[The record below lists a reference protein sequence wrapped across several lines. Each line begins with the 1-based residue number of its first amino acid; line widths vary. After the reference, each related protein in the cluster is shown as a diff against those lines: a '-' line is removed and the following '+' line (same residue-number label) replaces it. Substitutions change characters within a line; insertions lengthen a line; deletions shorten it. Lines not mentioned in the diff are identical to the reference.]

1 VVVVVRIANGG
12 GSRVEVAGGCC
23 HSSSFSIFEKI
34 VSIHWILYKF
44 LASFISSLSF
54 MVSGNFDL
62 VKSFSAKMSWGKV
75 TVYVLVRKN
84 NRALLFTEVPYFA
97 ADEYGAMEANST

>member
-1 VVVVVRIANGG
+1 M
-12 GSRVEVAGGCC
+12 VEVVKVYIGYY
-23 HSSSFSIFEKI
+23 INVKR
-34 VSIHWILYKF
+34 
-44 LASFISSLSF
+44 SSLSL

-97 ADEYGAMEANST
+97 ADEHGAVEANST